1 METATKHKPGRRETR
16 DYLAG
21 VFESFPAALLSLDT
35 GLRVIMMNGAAEE
48 LTGYGRS
55 EVERRRANALMSVS
69 QLRYITRILRE
80 RGRYEADGFITKIRS
95 KRGGDI
101 PVRLVVSPLR
111 RGRGG
116 LAGVL
121 CVISDLRDVKRFQ
134 GKLLEAERLAALSEI
149 AVGLSHA
156 INNPLC
162 AILGNTQLL
171 LMESDRLD
179 AGAVR
184 KLRSIEREISRIQ
197 RIAERLPGITRPASR
212 EYVGGKRMLDIEASE
227 HAARRPRRGPSKQ

>member
-1 METATKHKPGRRETR
+1 MQCTATHKSSRRKTR

-21 VFESFPAALLSLDT
+21 VFESFPTAIVSLDRKF
-35 GLRVIMMNGAAEE
+35 RVILMNGAAEE
-48 LTGYGRS
+48 LTGFHRS
-55 EVERRRANALMSVS
+55 EIVHGRVNALMGL
-69 QLRYITRILRE
+69 QNLRYITRVLRE
-80 RGRYEADGFITKIRS
+80 RGRFQADGFITKLRS
-95 KRGGDI
+95 KDGGEI

-111 RGRGG
+111 GKGG
-116 LAGVL
+116 VLAGIL
-121 CVISDLRDVKRFQ
+121 CVVSDLRDVKRFQ

-179 AGAVR
+179 AGTVR
-184 KLRSIEREISRIQ
+184 KLRSIEKEISRIQ
-197 RIAERLPGITRPASR
+197 RIAERLPRITRPASR
-212 EYVGGKRMLDIEASE
+212 EYVGGRRMLDVEASVRSSRGR
-227 HAARRPRRGPSKQ
+227 RRPRKQ